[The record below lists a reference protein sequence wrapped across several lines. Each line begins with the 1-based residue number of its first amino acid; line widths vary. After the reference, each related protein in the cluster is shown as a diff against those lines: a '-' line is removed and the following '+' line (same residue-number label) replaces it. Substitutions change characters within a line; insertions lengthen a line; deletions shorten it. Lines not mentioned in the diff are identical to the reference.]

1 MAKQM
6 LSNNNL
12 CGATS
17 SGLTRERSFVR
28 TPQPNKRRSLAIQST
43 ANEIADSIQNQQLRS
58 KPAIEIYR
66 PPSNDNEENSKIV
79 THFLNNFFFQIFA
92 LMEQTNLM

>member
-1 MAKQM
+1 MMA
-6 LSNNNL
+6 NGNL

-28 TPQPNKRRSLAIQST
+28 MSQAANKRRSLAIQPMT
-43 ANEIADSIQNQQLRS
+43 NEIIDTIQNQQLRP

-66 PPSNDNEENSKIV
+66 PPSNDLKLDKI
-79 THFLNNFFFQIFA
+79 
-92 LMEQTNLM
+92 